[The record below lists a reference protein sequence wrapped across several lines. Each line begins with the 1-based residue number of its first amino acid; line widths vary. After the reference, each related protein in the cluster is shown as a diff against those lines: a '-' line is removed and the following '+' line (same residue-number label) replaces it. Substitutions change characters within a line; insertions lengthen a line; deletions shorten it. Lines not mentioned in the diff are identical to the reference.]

1 LSADGVHPNHEG
13 YALMERLLRPAL
25 ERAVR

>member
-1 LSADGVHPNHEG
+1 VHPNHVG